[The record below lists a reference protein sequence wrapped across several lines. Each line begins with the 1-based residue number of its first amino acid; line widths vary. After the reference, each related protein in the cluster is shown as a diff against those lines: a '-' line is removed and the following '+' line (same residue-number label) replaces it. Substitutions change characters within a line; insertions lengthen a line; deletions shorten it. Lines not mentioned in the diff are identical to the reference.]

1 MVELKRK
8 IKFTKESRLIITIKI
23 IRTKLEKIKNQ
34 DYQSNNEI
42 KNKL

>member
-1 MVELKRK
+1 MVELKRE

-23 IRTKLEKIKNQ
+23 IRTKLEEIKNQ
-34 DYQSNNEI
+34 DYQSNNKI

>member
-1 MVELKRK
+1 MVELKRE
-8 IKFTKESRLIITIKI
+8 IKFTKEFRLIITIKI
-23 IRTKLEKIKNQ
+23 IRTKLEEIKNQ